1 MTSLSAR
8 VRSLRQ
14 LRVSVILYNIY
25 ACDRN
30 RVDTRILFRNLATFV
45 SLYVAG
51 LLGTSNIFLTFLE
64 RHTLYP
70 NVSRLDENK
79 VKQFDI
85 IIIKK

>member
-8 VRSLRQ
+8 VRLLRQ
-14 LRVSVILYNIY
+14 LRVSLILYNIY
-25 ACDRN
+25 ACNRN
-30 RVDTRILFRNLATFV
+30 RVDTRILFRNLAIFL
-45 SLYVAG
+45 SLYVPG
-51 LLGTSNIFLTFLE
+51 LLGTSNIFVTFLE

-85 IIIKK
+85 QK